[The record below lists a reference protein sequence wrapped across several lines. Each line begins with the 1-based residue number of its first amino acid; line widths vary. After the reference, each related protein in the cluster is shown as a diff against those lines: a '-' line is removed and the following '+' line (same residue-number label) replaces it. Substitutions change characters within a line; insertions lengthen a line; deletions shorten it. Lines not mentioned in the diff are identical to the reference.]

1 MTERSSGSLMKN
13 DAIPG
18 EPGTEHKIL
27 LIRAY
32 LSSSD
37 GMCVWNGKP
46 KVQFSQHKGSYEEV
60 ITSSCFMLIHHGETI
75 DIHFGEWNIELL
87 PLSRIAK
94 LFAFIDAAKVLPL
107 ANEKYYVPGVEPQFI
122 FPTALAKGNDK
133 IETQIV
139 NAVLRQD
146 QSLNMLWAAIR
157 AHESYWINSHL
168 LSELSEKNKVEDIRS
183 QYGVSS
189 SHFRR
194 LCKQHLGINAKGQ
207 LRAWRVCIAVLQIIE
222 SNRNLSDIAIN
233 NGYAS
238 ASHFAKDVKS
248 FFGFT
253 PSEFRALE
261 WLLYEKKSL

>member
-1 MTERSSGSLMKN
+1 MAEISSGPLMKN
-13 DAIPG
+13 GGIPN
-18 EPGTEHKIL
+18 EFDTEHKVL

-32 LSSSD
+32 LKSTD
-37 GMCVWNGKP
+37 GMFVWSGKL
-46 KVQFSQHKGSYEEV
+46 KGQSSQHKGNYEEIV
-60 ITSSCFMLIHHGETI
+60 TSSCFMLIHHGESI
-75 DIHFGEWNIELL
+75 DIHSGEWNVELL

-94 LFAFIDAAKVLPL
+94 LFAFIDAAKIVPPG
-107 ANEKYYVPGVEPQFI
+107 NEKYHTLDVEPQFV
-122 FPTALAKGNDK
+122 FPTESAKSNDK
-133 IETQIV
+133 IETQII

-157 AHESYWINSHL
+157 AHESYWISSHL
-168 LSELSEKNKVEDIRS
+168 LSEISEGNRVEDIRS

-207 LRAWRVCIAVLQIIE
+207 LRAWRVCISVLQIIE
-222 SNRNLSDIAIN
+222 SDQSLSNIAVN

>member
-1 MTERSSGSLMKN
+1 MAELSSGPLMK
-13 DAIPG
+13 DDSIPG
-18 EPGTEHKIL
+18 ETDTEHKIL

-32 LSSSD
+32 LSSND
-37 GMCVWNGKP
+37 GMFVWNGKP
-46 KVQFSQHKGSYEEV
+46 KAQPGPHKGGYEKIV
-60 ITSSCFMLIHHGETI
+60 TSSCFMLIHHGETI
-75 DIHFGEWNIELL
+75 DIHFDEWDIELL

-94 LFAFIDAAKVLPL
+94 LFAFIDAAGIIPKGSD
-107 ANEKYYVPGVEPQFI
+107 KYHIPGVEPQFI
-122 FPTALAKGNDK
+122 FLTESARSDDK

-139 NAVLRQD
+139 DAVLRED
-146 QSLNMLWAAIR
+146 QSLNMLWAAVR

-222 SNRNLSDIAIN
+222 SNKSLSDIAIN

-253 PSEFRALE
+253 PSEFRVLE
-261 WLLYEKKSL
+261 RLLYEKKPA

>member
-1 MTERSSGSLMKN
+1 MTELSSGSLMKS
-13 DAIPG
+13 DGIPSKFD
-18 EPGTEHKIL
+18 TEHKIL
-27 LIRAY
+27 LIRAHLKNGDGMLVWRGRPKG
-32 LSSSD
+32 LSSQNKS
-37 GMCVWNGKP
+37 
-46 KVQFSQHKGSYEEV
+46 SYEAV
-60 ITSSCFMLIHHGETI
+60 VTSSCFMLIHHGEAI
-75 DIHFGEWNIELL
+75 DVHAGEWNIELL

-94 LFAFIDAAKVLPL
+94 LFAFIDAAGIVQSG
-107 ANEKYYVPGVEPQFI
+107 NEKYHLPDTEPQFI
-122 FPTALAKGNDK
+122 FPTESAKSDDK

-139 NAVLRQD
+139 NAVLCHD

-168 LSELSEKNKVEDIRS
+168 LSEMSEGNRVEDMRS

-222 SNRNLSDIAIN
+222 SNQSLSNIAAN

-253 PSEFRALE
+253 PSEFRSLE
-261 WLLYEKKSL
+261 WLLYEKKSV